1 MLKVLVVDDS
11 AVARQLLTQE
21 LAKDPEIEVV
31 GAAPDPYVARQ
42 IIAER
47 RPDVLTL
54 DIEMPRMDGL
64 TFLSK
69 LMQHH
74 PLPVVVLSSL
84 SEKGSRVA
92 LEALSLGAV
101 EVLHKPTA
109 AHAVADVVQDLCRC
123 VKIAARAKV
132 QAIQP
137 AVEKPALAMTKI
149 TNQIIAI
156 GASTGG
162 TQALEAVLRELPHD
176 SPPIVIVQH
185 MPPTFTKQFAQR
197 LDSVCR
203 VGVKEASEGDSLARG
218 QVLISPGSKHM
229 RLRRSGA
236 QFFVALSEDA
246 EVCGHRPSVDVL
258 FSSVAKFV
266 GENAVGVLLT
276 GMGRDGAEGLLE
288 MRAAGAH
295 TIAQDEATSVVFGM
309 PKEAIKLGAACQTL
323 PLPQIAAAALTAASA
338 EKSSSQ
344 QPVAVAH

>member
-1 MLKVLVVDDS
+1 MKVLIVDDS
-11 AVARQLLTQE
+11 AVVRQLLTQE
-21 LAKDPEIEVV
+21 LSKDPQIEVV

-109 AHAVADVVQDLCRC
+109 AHAVGDVVQDLCRS
-123 VKIAARAKV
+123 VKAAARARV
-132 QAIQP
+132 QPITP
-137 AVEKPALAMTKI
+137 TETSSSLSMTRV
-149 TNQIIAI
+149 TNRIIAI

-162 TQALEAVLRELPHD
+162 TQAIEFLLKQLPHD
-176 SPPIVIVQH
+176 CPPILIVQH
-185 MPPTFTKQFAQR
+185 MPPTFTKQFAER
-197 LDSVCR
+197 LDSLCR
-203 VGVKEASEGDSLARG
+203 VNVKEACHGDLLARG
-218 QVLISPGSKHM
+218 QVLISPGSMHM
-229 RLRRSGA
+229 LLRRSGA
-236 QFFVALSEDA
+236 QFFVELSDGP

-258 FSSVAKFV
+258 FSSVAKYA
-266 GENAVGVLLT
+266 GQNAVGVLLT
-276 GMGRDGAEGLLE
+276 GMGRDGAEGLLD
-288 MRAAGAH
+288 MRAAGAA
-295 TIAQDEATSVVFGM
+295 TIAQNEETCVVFGM
-309 PKEAIKLGAACQTL
+309 PKEAIKLGAASQTL
-323 PLPQIAAAALTAASA
+323 PLNQIAGAALLAASA
-338 EKSSSQ
+338 PEALVSK
-344 QPVAVAH
+344 PALIAT